1 VNHAPIV
8 SFDDEPLILVDEQNR
23 VKGYLDKAACHVGDG
38 ILHRAFSI
46 FLFDRQGRLL
56 MQKRADSKLLWGGY
70 WSNTVCSHP
79 RKGEDEATATA
90 RRLADELHTAA
101 DLTYLF
107 RFQYQAR
114 FGDVGSENE
123 LCAVYAGL
131 LQEPYAPNPTEIAA
145 TRLVEPA
152 ELDRW
157 LEDHP
162 EELTPWFRMEWQ
174 RIRADHWQTVLEMAD
189 PLRGKG

>member
-1 VNHAPIV
+1 MNHAPIV

-23 VKGYLDKAACHVGDG
+23 VTGYLDKAACHVGDG

-46 FLFDRQGRLL
+46 FLFDERGRLL
-56 MQKRADSKLLWGGY
+56 MQKRADGKLLWGGY

-79 RKGEDEATATA
+79 RKGEDEETATA
-90 RRLADELHTAA
+90 RRLADELHTTA

-131 LQEPYAPNPTEIAA
+131 LEKPYTPNPTEIEE
-145 TRLVEPA
+145 TRWVGPN

-157 LEDHP
+157 FAEHP
-162 EELTPWFRMEWQ
+162 EQLTPWFRMEWR
-174 RIRADHWQTVLEMAD
+174 RIRDEHWDDVCRLVSGA
-189 PLRGKG
+189 